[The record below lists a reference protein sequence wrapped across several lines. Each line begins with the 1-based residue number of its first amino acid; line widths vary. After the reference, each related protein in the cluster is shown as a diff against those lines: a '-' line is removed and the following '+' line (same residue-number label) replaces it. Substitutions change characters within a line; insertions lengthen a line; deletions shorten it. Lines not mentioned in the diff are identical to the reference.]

1 MKVLYMQ
8 KDGSKLV
15 FDRVTKEVIYGHVIN
30 AKGRSFPAQP
40 VEQILARGYWEPVGE
55 KANSDKV
62 VTTLEEALE
71 GVVIEWKN

>member
-1 MKVLYMQ
+1 MKVLYTQ

-15 FDRVTKEVIYGHVIN
+15 FDKEVNDVIYGHVIN
-30 AKGRSFPAQP
+30 AAGRSFPSQP
-40 VEQILARGYWEPVGE
+40 VEQILARGYWEAVIE

-71 GVVIEWKN
+71 GVVIEWNN